1 MNDLREKLDI
11 VGEIEAISGK
21 EAPPRKKS
29 FFWPVD
35 GSNRRAEYALRP
47 RSYFFF
53 TTLKTKLSMRELV
66 EVNNDKIFAHAQFN
80 F

>member
-21 EAPPRKKS
+21 EAPPRKKKT

-35 GSNRRAEYALRP
+35 GSNHRAEYALRP
-47 RSYFFF
+47 RS
-53 TTLKTKLSMRELV
+53 
-66 EVNNDKIFAHAQFN
+66 
-80 F
+80 